1 MSAVARLRTP
11 LPRARR
17 LRLLVRELGAEPLT
31 SGGSAQF
38 DETVVIAQLPGE
50 SPSAFIGRALERIS
64 RARAQS
70 GIAELTIE
78 AADSTSLATRE
89 ALLALVEQLLVD
101 GVSVLLR
108 FGEATDVVEQD
119 SGVFWRTPD
128 TG

>member
-1 MSAVARLRTP
+1 MSAVARLKTP

-17 LRLLVRELGAEPLT
+17 LRVLVRELGAEPLT

-38 DETVVIAQLPGE
+38 DETVVIAQLHGE
-50 SPSAFIGRALERIS
+50 STSAFIGRALERVS

-78 AADSTSLATRE
+78 AADSTSPPTRE
-89 ALLALVEQLLVD
+89 ALLAMVEQLLVD

-128 TG
+128 AG